1 MGEFKYS
8 PNSNFKQFW
17 SFMSYEDFFKKLTG
31 YEPYPWQRQ
40 FAQWDGNQIAV
51 VNLPTGTGKEF
62 GATIPWLY
70 GHYQRQTVPNRLIY
84 CLPTRSLVDQVYS
97 NIQTLVEKS
106 GLSID
111 VYCLKGG
118 KIEQGYE
125 DQLTQPSILIGTQDQ
140 LLSRALNRG
149 YTVSWAQRPKH
160 AGVVNNDCRWVLDET
175 QLMGVGYTTAVKLHE
190 LRQQLGI
197 FGKAEL
203 VLMSATQN
211 LEPLKGCSYTLYE
224 LSEEDR
230 REDTYLGQ
238 KLKKPKPVMKAEVSS
253 VKEIAQLALKK
264 HHSDQLTLVVLN
276 TVKRAREV
284 GDYLKQLTDS
294 VPILTIHSRFLG
306 FDRNRLQ
313 KKLYGFQGIV
323 VATQVVEA
331 GVDLDASTLIT
342 ELCPWSSL
350 VQRVGR
356 CGRTNLKQVS
366 QVFWLDWQLDW
377 NSLPYDKKD
386 CEETKEKLSSLS
398 DVGLLSLLE
407 VELPHRK
414 LPKRKLGKEEIEQFF
429 TTHPQLR
436 STTYSTE
443 KYVRDAH
450 SYTARVFWA
459 EKLPKTI
466 PHQIGLCPVPVN
478 ELNKFLKEQKM
489 QPYVWGEDQWEK
501 KSEIE
506 IGDVVHLPYTAGGY
520 SHESGWT
527 GNSDDFPTPYSLTT
541 PKHFDKADSKYWV
554 SLKIH
559 SGDAAFY
566 MKQYAPTLQRL
577 GFSEDDINLLIQC
590 ARWHD
595 WGKAHDLWQD
605 FAKKNFT
612 NVPTE
617 LVAKF
622 PDSEDG
628 KFPDFT
634 ALKGFRHE
642 LASAIAAA
650 KQQAPFLAQYL
661 IAAHHGKVRETLL
674 DLNGSYEANSLRG
687 VTLGSELPVVELGD
701 ELIETV
707 SLNYS
712 DPKAWEDQ
720 VFDELLEE
728 WGVFK
733 LLYLETLI
741 RNADVAASKY
751 REKQTHD

>member
-1 MGEFKYS
+1 MK
-8 PNSNFKQFW
+8 
-17 SFMSYEDFFKKLTG
+17 YEDFFKKLTG
-31 YEPYPWQRQ
+31 YKSYPWQSQ
-40 FAQWDGNQIAV
+40 FAQWDGQKIAV

-84 CLPTRSLVDQVYS
+84 CLPTRSLVDQVYN
-97 NIQTLVEKS
+97 NIYRLVEIFEDLTQKS
-106 GLSID
+106 SLTTD
-111 VYCLKGG
+111 HVYCLKGG

-125 DQLTQPSILIGTQDQ
+125 DQLTQPAILIGTQDQ

-149 YTVSWAQRPKH
+149 YTVAWAQRPKY
-160 AGVVNNDCRWVLDET
+160 AGAVNNDCRWVLDET
-175 QLMGVGYTTAVKLHE
+175 QLMGVGYTTAVKLHQ
-190 LRQQLGI
+190 LRQQLGV
-197 FGKAEL
+197 FGKGEL

-211 LEPLKGCSYTLYE
+211 LEPLKALSYTLYE

-230 REDTYLGQ
+230 QENTYLGQ
-238 KLKKPKPVMKAEVSS
+238 KLRKQKPLEKAEVSS
-253 VKEIAQLALKK
+253 VEEIAQLVLEN
-264 HHSDQLTLVVLN
+264 HHSQQLTLVVLN

-313 KKLYGFQGIV
+313 EKLYNFQGIV

-356 CGRTNLKQVS
+356 CGRTNLEQVS
-366 QVFWLDWQLDW
+366 QVFWLDWQVNW
-377 NSLPYDKKD
+377 SPLPYEQKD
-386 CEETKEKLSSLS
+386 CKETKEKLSSLS

-436 STTYSTE
+436 STTYNTE

-459 EKLPKTI
+459 DELPKTI
-466 PHQIGLCPVPVN
+466 PHQTYLCPVPVN
-478 ELNKFLKEQKM
+478 DLNKFLQEPQI
-489 QPYVWGEDQWEK
+489 QPYIWGEDKWEK
-501 KSEIE
+501 KPKVE
-506 IGDVVHLPYTAGGY
+506 IGDVVCLPYSAGGY
-520 SHESGWT
+520 SHELGWT
-527 GNSDDFPTPYSLTT
+527 GNQNDSPTPYSLTT
-541 PKHFDKADSKYWV
+541 PTLFDNERSSKYWV
-554 SLKIH
+554 SLKTH
-559 SGDAAFY
+559 AGDAAFY
-566 MKQYAPTLQRL
+566 MEQYASTLQRL
-577 GFSEDDINLLIQC
+577 GVTGDDINQLIQC

-595 WGKAHDLWQD
+595 WGKAHQIWQN
-605 FAKKNFT
+605 FAQAN
-612 NVPTE
+612 TE
-617 LVAKF
+617 IVAKS
-622 PDSEDG
+622 PQTKHPSI
-628 KFPDFT
+628 
-634 ALKGFRHE
+634 LKGFRHE
-642 LASAIAAA
+642 LASALAAR
-650 KQQAPFLAQYL
+650 QQGASFLAQYL
-661 IAAHHGKVRETLL
+661 IAAHHGKVRSTLVES
-674 DLNGSYEANSLRG
+674 DGYCDPNCLRG
-687 VTLGSELPVVELGD
+687 VELGSQLPSVELGD
-701 ELIETV
+701 ESLETL
-707 SLNYS
+707 SLDYP
-712 DPKAWEDQ
+712 DRKVWEDQ

-751 REKQTHD
+751 REKQTHE

>member
-1 MGEFKYS
+1 
-8 PNSNFKQFW
+8 
-17 SFMSYEDFFKKLTG
+17 MSYEDFFKKLTG
-31 YEPYPWQRQ
+31 YQPYPWQRQ

-62 GATIPWLY
+62 GVTMPWLY
-70 GHYQRQTVPNRLIY
+70 SHQQGHSVPNRLIY

-160 AGVVNNDCRWVLDET
+160 AAAVNNDCRWVLDET
-175 QLMGVGYTTAVKLHE
+175 QLMGVGYTTAVKLHQ
-190 LRQQLGI
+190 LRQQLGV

-211 LEPLKGCSYTLYE
+211 LGPLKASSYCLYQ
-224 LSEEDR
+224 LNSEDHNHPF
-230 REDTYLGQ
+230 LGG
-238 KLKKPKPVMKAEVSS
+238 KLKKPKPITRAEVSS
-253 VKEIAQLALKK
+253 FEEIAQLALEN
-264 HHSDQLTLVVLN
+264 HHSEQLTLVVLN
-276 TVKRAREV
+276 TVKRARAV
-284 GDYLKQLTDS
+284 GECLKQLTDS

-313 KKLYGFQGIV
+313 TQLHGFQGIV

-331 GVDLDASTLIT
+331 GVDLDASALIT
-342 ELCPWSSL
+342 ELCPWSSF

-356 CGRTNLKQVS
+356 CGRTNLEQAS
-366 QVFWLDWQLDW
+366 QVFWLNWQVNW
-377 NSLPYDKKD
+377 NPLPYEEKD
-386 CEETKEKLSSLS
+386 CEESKKKLSSLS
-398 DVGLLSLLE
+398 DVGLLSLLK
-407 VELPHRK
+407 VELPHHK

-459 EKLPKTI
+459 DECPKTI
-466 PHQIGLCPVPVN
+466 PHQTYLCPVLVN
-478 ELNKFLKEQKM
+478 DLNKFLQEQQIKHHI
-489 QPYVWGEDQWEK
+489 WGEDQWEQK
-501 KSEIE
+501 PKVE
-506 IGDVVHLPYTAGGY
+506 IGDVVCLPYSAGGY
-520 SHESGWT
+520 SHELGWT
-527 GNSDDFPTPYSLTT
+527 GNPNESPTPYSLTIPKLFDNERAT
-541 PKHFDKADSKYWV
+541 PYWV
-554 SLKIH
+554 SLKTH
-559 SGDAAFY
+559 AGDAAFY
-566 MKQYAPTLQRL
+566 MEQYAPTLQRL
-577 GFSEDDINLLIQC
+577 GFTEDEINLLIQC

-595 WGKAHDLWQD
+595 WGKAHQIWQN
-605 FAKKNFT
+605 FAQAD
-612 NVPTE
+612 TE
-617 LVAKF
+617 IVAKSPECKHF
-622 PDSEDG
+622 SV
-628 KFPDFT
+628 
-634 ALKGFRHE
+634 LKGFRHE
-642 LASAIAAA
+642 LASALAAR
-650 KQQAPFLAQYL
+650 QQGASFLAQYL
-661 IAAHHGKVRETLL
+661 IATHHGKVRATLMES
-674 DLNGSYEANSLRG
+674 DGFCDPRYLRG
-687 VTLGSELPVVELGD
+687 VELGSELPSVELGD
-701 ELIETV
+701 ESLET
-707 SLNYS
+707 LFLDYP
-712 DPKAWEDQ
+712 DPPKKWEDQ
-720 VFDELLEE
+720 VFDELLED

>member
-1 MGEFKYS
+1 MNYK
-8 PNSNFKQFW
+8 
-17 SFMSYEDFFKKLTG
+17 DFFIKLTA
-31 YEPYPWQRQ
+31 YKPYPWQKQ

-70 GHYQRQTVPNRLIY
+70 GHYQGYKVPNRLIY
-84 CLPTRSLVDQVYS
+84 CLPTRSLVDQVY
-97 NIQTLVEKS
+97 NNVQTLVKKS
-106 GLSID
+106 ELNID

-125 DQLTQPSILIGTQDQ
+125 DNLTQPAVLIGTQDQ

-149 YTVSWAQRPKH
+149 YTVSWSQRPKH
-160 AGVVNNDCRWVLDET
+160 AAAVNNDCRWVLDET
-175 QLMGVGYTTAVKLHE
+175 QLMGVGYSTAVKLHQ
-190 LRQQLGI
+190 LRQQLGV

-211 LEPLKGCSYTLYE
+211 LEPLKTSSYRLYQ
-224 LSEEDR
+224 LNQEDY
-230 REDTYLGQ
+230 DHPFLGE
-238 KLKKPKPVMKAEVSS
+238 KLKKPKPVSKAEVSS
-253 VKEIAQLALKK
+253 GEDIAKLALEK
-264 HHSDQLTLVVLN
+264 HQLGQLTLVVLN

-284 GDYLKQLTDS
+284 GECLKQLTDS

-306 FDRNRLQ
+306 FDRAQLQ
-313 KKLYGFQGIV
+313 DKLYSFQGIV

-342 ELCPWSSL
+342 ELCPWSSF

-356 CGRTNLKQVS
+356 CGRTNLEQAS
-366 QVFWLDWQLDW
+366 QVFWLDWQVNW
-377 NSLPYDKKD
+377 SSKPYEQKD

-398 DVGLLSLLE
+398 DVGLLSLLQ
-407 VELPHRK
+407 VELPDRK
-414 LPKRKLGKEEIEQFF
+414 LPKRKLGKEEMEQFF

-443 KYVRDAH
+443 KYVRDVH

-459 EKLPKTI
+459 DEQPKTI
-466 PHQIGLCPVPVN
+466 PHQTYLCPVPVN
-478 ELNKFLKEQKM
+478 DLNKFLQEQ
-489 QPYVWGEDQWEK
+489 QIEFYVWGEDKWEQK
-501 KSEIE
+501 TKVE
-506 IGDVVHLPYTAGGY
+506 IGDVVLLPYTAGGY
-520 SHESGWT
+520 SHELGWT
-527 GNSDDFPTPYSLTT
+527 GNKNDSPTPYSLTT
-541 PKHFDKADSKYWV
+541 PKLFDNERPTQYWV

-559 SGDAAFY
+559 SGDAAFF
-566 MKQYAPTLQRL
+566 MEQYAPTLHRV
-577 GFSEDDINLLIQC
+577 GFSEDEINLLIQC

-595 WGKAHDLWQD
+595 WGKAHETWQD
-605 FAKKNFT
+605 FAQANET
-612 NVPTE
+612 Q
-617 LVAKF
+617 LVAKS
-622 PDSEDG
+622 PNC
-628 KFPDFT
+628 KHFT
-634 ALKGFRHE
+634 ALKKFRHE

-650 KQQAPFLAQYL
+650 KQEAPFLAQYL

-674 DLNGSYEANSLRG
+674 NLDGSYDPNVLRG
-687 VTLGSELPVVELGD
+687 VILGTQLPSVELG
-701 ELIETV
+701 EEYLEAV
-707 SLNYS
+707 SLDYP
-712 DPKAWEDQ
+712 DPRKWEDQ

-751 REKQTHD
+751 REDQAHD

>member
-1 MGEFKYS
+1 MKYEEF
-8 PNSNFKQFW
+8 F
-17 SFMSYEDFFKKLTG
+17 EKLSG
-31 YEPYPWQRQ
+31 HQPYPWQNQ

-51 VNLPTGTGKEF
+51 LNLPTGTGKEF
-62 GATIPWLY
+62 GATMPWLY
-70 GHYQRQTVPNRLIY
+70 GHYKGHNVPNRLIY
-84 CLPTRSLVDQVYS
+84 TLPTRSLVDQVYTNVQDLVAKS
-97 NIQTLVEKS
+97 ELNIS
-106 GLSID
+106 

-125 DQLTQPSILIGTQDQ
+125 DHLTQPAILIGTQDQ

-160 AGVVNNDCRWVLDET
+160 AAAVNNDCRWVLDET
-175 QLMGVGYTTAVKLHE
+175 QLMEVGYSTAVKLHQ
-190 LRQQLGI
+190 LRQQLGV

-211 LEPLKGCSYTLYE
+211 LEPLKTCSYKLYQ
-224 LSEEDR
+224 LNAEDY
-230 REDTYLGQ
+230 DHPFLGE
-238 KLKKPKPVMKAEVSS
+238 KLKKPKPVTKVEVSS
-253 VKEIAQLALKK
+253 FEKIARFALEN
-264 HHSDQLTLVVLN
+264 HQSEQLTLVVLN

-284 GDYLKQLTDS
+284 GEHLKQLTES

-313 KKLYGFQGIV
+313 EKLYEFQGIV

-331 GVDLDASTLIT
+331 GVNLDSSTLIT
-342 ELCPWSSL
+342 ELCPWSSF

-356 CGRTNLKQVS
+356 CGRTDLKRAS
-366 QVFWLDWQLDW
+366 QVFWLEWQETW
-377 NSLPYDKKD
+377 SSLPYEQKD
-386 CEETKEKLSSLS
+386 CEETKEKLLSLS
-398 DVGLLSLLE
+398 DVGLLSLLK

-459 EKLPKTI
+459 EELPKTI
-466 PHQIGLCPVPVN
+466 PHQTGLCPVPVN
-478 ELNKFLKEQKM
+478 DLNKFLKQQQI
-489 QPYVWGEDQWEK
+489 QPYVWGEDDWK
-501 KSEIE
+501 RKSEIE

-527 GNSDDFPTPYSLTT
+527 GNSDDSPTPYSLTT

-566 MKQYAPTLQRL
+566 MEQYVPTLQKL

-605 FAKKNFT
+605 FAQAE
-612 NVPTE
+612 TE
-617 LVAKF
+617 VVAKS
-622 PDSEDG
+622 P
-628 KFPDFT
+628 KCKHFT
-634 ALKGFRHE
+634 VLKGFRHE

-687 VTLGSELPVVELGD
+687 VTLGSELPAVELGEQLMD
-701 ELIETV
+701 AV
-707 SLNYS
+707 SLDYS

-720 VFDELLEE
+720 VFDELLEQ

-741 RNADVAASKY
+741 RNADVEASKY
-751 REKQTHD
+751 REDQTSN